1 MQYSFVKSIL
11 IGLLF
16 LPLIATSQEVEI
28 QNFTHTLN
36 WQNIASVDENTGKQ
50 SITLFFEDAGNDF
63 ATKALPVF
71 KQIIRLPHPGFSI
84 TASIKNLV
92 LDEVNASNILDNQ
105 LIGPQFDL
113 QTYTYTSAGETFACI
128 SFVPIRLNALTGN
141 AEYLLRFTLEA
152 GLKENTT
159 KSANAYVEA
168 INSVLADGTWYKLKI
183 STTGI
188 HKISSTELASI
199 GIASSGLDPRKI
211 KIYGNGGGTLPEAN
225 REFRYS
231 DLQENAIYVAGQEDG
246 RFDASDYILFYAQAA
261 DTWNYDSD
269 DKRFIHQKNP
279 YADFSYYYIMVS
291 SENGKRIANSTTPD
305 APANHTTSIFV
316 DYAFHETETY
326 NLIKSGR
333 QFYGELFDVQTDY
346 NFSLT
351 LTDYIPGKK
360 VSLAVASAAKAY
372 QSSKIAISNNN
383 TLLHNQSFTALPAS
397 SLETQYANRSYDTLS
412 FTPTSESNSLKFSY
426 SKPLASSQAWLDYY
440 EVNYLRNLLF
450 RAPQLSFR
458 NPMVSGQGNIT
469 TFTLQQAGS
478 SVIIWD
484 VTDATQPQ
492 WVQATS
498 NGNNLVFK
506 SSTENL
512 REFIAFD
519 NSGFYTPEAVGKVAN
534 QNLHGLVGT
543 EYIIIAHPEF
553 MAQAQEIAELHNQRK
568 NISTAVVTPEQVYN
582 EFSSGSQD
590 VTAIRDFMYYLY
602 NNATAPNRLK
612 YLLLVGDASYDYKSR
627 IQNNTNFIPTY
638 QSVESLHPVYS
649 YATDDYFGLLDLN
662 EGSGSAGS
670 VDIGIGRL
678 PVYTLEQ
685 AQAHVNKLKAYLEK
699 SSETMRDWR
708 NVICFVADDQDNN
721 SHFHQADGMAKLI
734 DTTNQQFNVDKIYLD
749 SYAQVSTPGG
759 QRYPDATLAINQR
772 VENGSLIM
780 NYTGHGG
787 ELGWAHE
794 RVLEISDINNW
805 SNIKNLPLFITATC
819 EFSRYD
825 DPERVSAGELVFL
838 NPNGGSI
845 AMFTTARLTYGGS
858 NLTLNKSFLKWAM
871 LRQNNKYLP
880 LGDIVRLAKSE
891 SGTDINGKKFIFLG
905 DPALELAHPS
915 NKINTLSI
923 NGKQVGET
931 PDTLKALS
939 SVLITGEITNP
950 DGIKLT
956 DFNGTVYP
964 TIFDKPSTITTLGN
978 DPDSYQE
985 DYQLQKNII
994 YKGQAK
1000 VTNGEFSFSFIVPRD
1015 IEYRLGLGKISYY
1028 AENGQIDA
1036 SGFFKNLLIGG
1047 IDETTLGDTL
1057 PPDISLYMNDTNFV
1071 DGGITG
1077 ESPVLI
1083 AYISDKNGINTVG
1096 NGIGH
1101 DLSAI
1106 LDNDTRNP
1114 NILNDYYKA
1123 DYGTYTSGVI
1133 TFPFYDLSDGLHTLK
1148 LTVWD
1153 VFNNSASKTLS
1164 FMVVNGQTLRLENL
1178 YNYPNPFSES
1188 TNFVFEHNQASENL
1202 TATIHIYNL
1211 AGQLVKTIAQA
1222 IDFNGYRTNPIPWN
1236 GTSDNGK
1243 KLGQGFYIYR
1253 VTLTEG
1259 TEKTVEATGRLVIT
1273 HAGN

>member
-16 LPLIATSQEVEI
+16 LPLIATAQEVEN
-28 QNFTHTLN
+28 QSFTHTLN
-36 WQNIASVDENTGKQ
+36 WQNISSVDENTSNQ
-50 SITLFFEDAGNDF
+50 TITLYFEDAGNDF

-71 KQIIRLPHPGFSI
+71 KQIIELPHANFTIKPSV
-84 TASIKNLV
+84 KNLV
-92 LDEVNASNILDNQ
+92 LGELKSSNILDKH
-105 LIGPQFDL
+105 LINNEFDL
-113 QTYTYTSAGETFACI
+113 QSSIYTSAGQNFACI
-128 SFVPIRLNALTGN
+128 SFVPIRINALSAN
-141 AEYLLRFTLEA
+141 AEYLLRFTLEVN
-152 GLKENTT
+152 LFENTT
-159 KSANAYVEA
+159 KSALTSVEA
-168 INSVLADGTWYKLKI
+168 ITSVLAQGDWYKLKI
-183 STTGI
+183 SNTGI
-188 HKISSTELASI
+188 HKISTTDLASI
-199 GIASSGLDPRKI
+199 GISANGLDPRKI
-211 KIYGNGGGTLPEAN
+211 KIYGNGGRTLPEAN

-231 DLQENAIYVAGQEDG
+231 DLQENAIYVNGQEDG
-246 RFDASDYILFYAQAA
+246 RFDATDYILFYAQGA
-261 DTWNYDSD
+261 DTWNYDPD

-279 YADFSYYYIMVS
+279 YDDFSYYYITVS
-291 SENGKRIANSTTPD
+291 SENGKRIAYSTIPD
-305 APANHTTSIFV
+305 APANRSANTFV
-316 DYAFHETETY
+316 DYAFHEKDSY

-333 QFYGELFDVQTDY
+333 QFYGELFDVQTEY
-346 NFSLT
+346 NFNLP
-351 LTDYIPGKK
+351 LQDFVPGKK
-360 VSLAVASAAKAY
+360 AVMAIASAAKALK
-372 QSSKIAISNNN
+372 SSTIAISNNN
-383 TLLHNQSFTALPAS
+383 ILLHNQTFTSLPVT
-397 SLETQYANRSYDTLS
+397 SLETQFANRSYDTLS
-412 FTPTSESNSLKFSY
+412 FIPNSETNSLNFSF
-426 SKPLASSQAWLDYY
+426 SKPLASSQAWLDFY
-440 EVNYLRNLLF
+440 ELNYQRNLIF
-450 RAPQLSFR
+450 RSPQLSFR
-458 NPMVSGQGNIT
+458 NPKVAGQGNIT

-492 WVQATS
+492 WVQASS

-512 REFIAFD
+512 REFVAYD
-519 NSGFYTPEAVGKVAN
+519 NSGFFTPEPVGKIAN

-543 EYIIIAHPEF
+543 EYIIIAHPDF
-553 MAQAQEIAELHNQRK
+553 WAQAQEIAEMHNQRK
-568 NISTAVVTPEQVYN
+568 SLSIAVVTPEQVYN
-582 EFSSGSQD
+582 EFSSGAQD

-612 YLLLVGDASYDYKSR
+612 YLLLVGDASYDFKAR

-638 QSVESLHPVYS
+638 QSIESLHPVYS
-649 YATDDYFGLLDLN
+649 YATDDYFGLLDIN
-662 EGSGSAGS
+662 EGNGSSGS

-678 PVYTLEQ
+678 PVFTVEQ
-685 AQAHVNKLKAYLEK
+685 AQAHVNKIKAYLEK

-772 VENGSLIM
+772 IENGSLIM

-805 SNIKNLPLFITATC
+805 NNIKNLPLFITATC

-838 NPNGGSI
+838 NPHGGSI

-915 NKINTLSI
+915 NKINTLTI
-923 NGKQVGET
+923 NGKPISEI

-939 SVLITGEITNP
+939 SVTITGEITDP
-950 DGIKLT
+950 DGIKLA

-964 TIFDKPSTITTLGN
+964 TIFDKPSTITTKGN

-994 YKGQAK
+994 YKGQAE
-1000 VTNGEFSFSFIVPRD
+1000 VSNGNFSFSFIVPRD
-1015 IEYRLGLGKISYY
+1015 IEYRMGTGKISYY
-1028 AENGQIDA
+1028 AENGEVDA
-1036 SGFFKNLLIGG
+1036 SGFYKNVLIGG
-1047 IDETTLGDTL
+1047 IDETTLADTV
-1057 PPDISLYMNDTNFV
+1057 PPEISLFMNDTNFV
-1071 DGGITG
+1071 DGSITG
-1077 ESPVLI
+1077 ESPVLL

-1133 TFPFYDLSDGLHTLK
+1133 TFPFYDLSDGLHTIK

-1153 VFNNSASKTLS
+1153 VYNNSASKTLR

-1178 YNYPNPFSES
+1178 SNYPNPFSES

-1236 GTSDNGK
+1236 GTADNGK
-1243 KLGQGFYIYR
+1243 KLSQGFYIYR

-1259 TEKTVEATGRLVIT
+1259 AEKAAEATGRLVIT
-1273 HAGN
+1273 HASN